1 MIKQNLA
8 MVGLMK
14 YVSLHNRSVTSSQL
28 EFFRM
33 LDEKIEKV
41 FTISYRPRYDLKKK
55 PLKYANLNVF
65 NMFSILE
72 IENSYLPVKATN

>member
-41 FTISYRPRYDLKKK
+41 FTTYYRPRYNLKEK
-55 PLKYANLNVF
+55 N
-65 NMFSILE
+65 
-72 IENSYLPVKATN
+72 

>member
-1 MIKQNLA
+1 

-41 FTISYRPRYDLKKK
+41 YITGPDMI
-55 PLKYANLNVF
+55 
-65 NMFSILE
+65 
-72 IENSYLPVKATN
+72 

>member
-1 MIKQNLA
+1 MNNNDNFVL
-8 MVGLMK
+8 VGLIK

-41 FTISYRPRYDLKKK
+41 FTIYIYITGLD
-55 PLKYANLNVF
+55 
-65 NMFSILE
+65 MI
-72 IENSYLPVKATN
+72 